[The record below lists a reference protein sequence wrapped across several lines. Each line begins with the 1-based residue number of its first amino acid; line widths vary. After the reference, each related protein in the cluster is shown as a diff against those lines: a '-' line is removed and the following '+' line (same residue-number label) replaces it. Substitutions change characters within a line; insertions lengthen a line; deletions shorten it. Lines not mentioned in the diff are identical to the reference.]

1 MEARRKEDGMP
12 TDLTIQL
19 ENRPG
24 ELARAAEALGNAGV
38 NIDGGCATTGG
49 GTGEVHLL
57 FADAAAARQA
67 LDGAGITVSGE
78 REALVVDAPNQP
90 GELGRTAR
98 RLADA
103 GVNIDAYYVSTGDR
117 LVFCVD
123 DVDKA
128 RGAL

>member
-1 MEARRKEDGMP
+1 MA

-49 GTGEVHLL
+49 GTGQVHLL
-57 FADAAAARQA
+57 FEDAAAARQA
-67 LDGAGITVSGE
+67 LDGAGIAVSGE

-103 GVNIDAYYVSTGDR
+103 GVNIEAYYVSTGDR

-123 DVDKA
+123 DVEKA

>member
-1 MEARRKEDGMP
+1 MA
-12 TDLTIQL
+12 TDLTIELQD
-19 ENRPG
+19 RPG

-49 GTGEVHLL
+49 GSGQVHLL
-57 FADAAAARQA
+57 VEDPAAARQA
-67 LDGAGITVSGE
+67 LEGAGVTVSGE
-78 REALVVDAPNQP
+78 REAFVVDAPNRP

-103 GVNIDAYYVSTGDR
+103 GVNIEAYYVSTGDR
-117 LVFCVD
+117 LVFCAD
-123 DVDKA
+123 DPEKA

>member
-1 MEARRKEDGMP
+1 MA

-38 NIDGGCATTGG
+38 NIDGGCATTAGG
-49 GTGEVHLL
+49 SGEVHLL
-57 FADAAAARQA
+57 FEDAAPARQA
-67 LDGAGITVSGE
+67 LEGAGISVSGE

-103 GVNIDAYYVSTGDR
+103 GVNIEAYYVSTGDR

-123 DVDKA
+123 DVEKA